1 MQFNSDA
8 CFLLI
13 IVIFFFELIFM
24 MDLEFAAEEYFS
36 NAKPRIVS
44 VFDENEFFSR
54 EKISSAIQR

>member
-1 MQFNSDA
+1 
-8 CFLLI
+8 
-13 IVIFFFELIFM
+13 M